1 MSEYK
6 SNKILFFK
14 KGKLI
19 SLGELTTPKII
30 KIFCKKAT
38 HQLILG
44 RIIEYAIVAMFVLSV
59 VYFVS

>member
-19 SLGELTTPKII
+19 SLGELATPKII
-30 KIFCKKAT
+30 KMFCKKAT
-38 HQLILG
+38 HQVVLG
-44 RIIEYAIVAMFVLSV
+44 RLIEYAIVVMFVLSV
-59 VYFVS
+59 VYFLS